1 MTKEQA
7 DILSE
12 YLLNNTVLFPNKKE
26 DNFTFNIDVL
36 DDGRFIDTCYYIL
49 NEECDNITE
58 SYIIFNADTFNRK
71 VLNKTFSIKIPDV
84 WNERAYNGV
93 KDNIKKDPENTT
105 PWIYKPIKI
114 RPTFRSYKTGWQH
127 ANLNIINY
135 KWLTFEYPY

>member
-1 MTKEQA
+1 MNIFIN
-7 DILSE
+7 DDFNS
-12 YLLNNTVLFPNKKE
+12 NGFTV
-26 DNFTFNIDVL
+26 
-36 DDGRFIDTCYYIL
+36 
-49 NEECDNITE
+49 TE

-84 WNERAYNGV
+84 WNERTYNGV

-135 KWLTFEYPY
+135 KWLTFE